1 MKKDQKFSIG
11 EFSEKTGIPIHTLHY
26 YDEIGLLQPEK
37 KPSSGHRI
45 YKYQDI
51 ITLQK
56 ILSLKFLGYS
66 LDKVANLL
74 HESSFVVDL
83 YESLS
88 LHLQVLEREK
98 EQIEQSMQA
107 IKRVMKLVKEE
118 CEIDSTVLFS
128 LIYGMNTEHT
138 HKEWMERH
146 KLMDIVEELS
156 KKSEEDKIA
165 LDKKKFI
172 ELSKKVKQLYGK
184 PVEDLKVQEMV
195 KEYIE
200 ESFSFLN
207 EDLIQ
212 KLANTSVEELD
223 MQELENMIP
232 SPFAE
237 DEQKWLNEAME
248 YYMKQVEMEEG

>member
-1 MKKDQKFSIG
+1 M
-11 EFSEKTGIPIHTLHY
+11 HY

-37 KPSSGHRI
+37 NPSSGHRI

-56 ILSLKFLGYS
+56 IISLKFLGYS

-74 HESSFVVDL
+74 HESSFSVDL
-83 YESLS
+83 NESLS
-88 LHLQVLEREK
+88 LHLQVLEREQ
-98 EQIEQSMQA
+98 EQIEQSIQA
-107 IKRVMKLVKEE
+107 IKRVMKLVEE
-118 CEIDSTVLFS
+118 EEEVDSTVLFS

-138 HKEWMERH
+138 HKEWTERH
-146 KLMDIVEELS
+146 KLTDIVEEIS

-165 LDKKKFI
+165 LDKTFI
-172 ELSKKVKQLYGK
+172 QLSKKVKQLYGK
-184 PVEDLKVQEMV
+184 PVEDSKVQEMI

-248 YYMKQVEMEEG
+248 YYMKQVEME

>member
-1 MKKDQKFSIG
+1 MKKDKKFSIG
-11 EFSEKTGIPIHTLHY
+11 EFSEKTGIPIPTLHY

-37 KPSSGHRI
+37 NPSSGHRI

-51 ITLQK
+51 IILQK
-56 ILSLKFLGYS
+56 IISLKFLGYS

-74 HESSFVVDL
+74 HESSFGVDL
-83 YESLS
+83 NESLS

-107 IKRVMKLVKEE
+107 IKRVMKLVEEE

-146 KLMDIVEELS
+146 KLTDIVEELS
-156 KKSEEDKIA
+156 KKREEDKIA
-165 LDKKKFI
+165 LDKTFI
-172 ELSKKVKQLYGK
+172 QLSKKVKQLYGK

-212 KLANTSVEELD
+212 KLANISVEELD
-223 MQELENMIP
+223 MQELENIIP
-232 SPFAE
+232 SPFTE

-248 YYMKQVEMEEG
+248 YYVKQVEME

>member
-1 MKKDQKFSIG
+1 MNTDKKFSIG
-11 EFSEKTGIPIHTLHY
+11 EFSKKTGIPIPTLHY

-37 KPSSGHRI
+37 NPSSGHRI

-56 ILSLKFLGYS
+56 IISLKFLGYS

-74 HESSFVVDL
+74 HESSFSVDL
-83 YESLS
+83 NESLS
-88 LHLQVLEREK
+88 LHLQVLEREQ
-98 EQIEQSMQA
+98 EQIEQSMQV
-107 IKRVMKLVKEE
+107 IKRVMKLVEE
-118 CEIDSTVLFS
+118 EEEVDSTVLFS

-138 HKEWMERH
+138 HKEWTERH
-146 KLMDIVEELS
+146 KLTDIVEEIS

-165 LDKKKFI
+165 LDKTFI
-172 ELSKKVKQLYGK
+172 QLSKKVKQLYGK
-184 PVEDLKVQEMV
+184 PVEDSKVQEMI

-248 YYMKQVEMEEG
+248 YYMKQVEME

>member
-1 MKKDQKFSIG
+1 MNTDKRFSIG
-11 EFSEKTGIPIHTLHY
+11 EFSKKTGIPIPTLHY

-37 KPSSGHRI
+37 NPSSGHRI

-56 ILSLKFLGYS
+56 IISLKFLGYS

-74 HESSFVVDL
+74 HESSFSVDL
-83 YESLS
+83 NESLS
-88 LHLQVLEREK
+88 LHLQVLEREQ
-98 EQIEQSMQA
+98 EQIEQSMQV
-107 IKRVMKLVKEE
+107 IKRVVKLVEE
-118 CEIDSTVLFS
+118 EEEVDSTVLFS

-138 HKEWMERH
+138 HKEWTERH
-146 KLMDIVEELS
+146 KLTDIVEEIS

-165 LDKKKFI
+165 LDKTFI
-172 ELSKKVKQLYGK
+172 QLSKKVKQLYGK
-184 PVEDLKVQEMV
+184 PVEDSKVQEMI

-248 YYMKQVEMEEG
+248 YYMKQVEME

>member
-1 MKKDQKFSIG
+1 MNTDKKFSIG
-11 EFSEKTGIPIHTLHY
+11 EFSKKTGIPIPTLHY

-37 KPSSGHRI
+37 NPSSGHRI

-56 ILSLKFLGYS
+56 IISLKFLGYS

-74 HESSFVVDL
+74 HESSFSVDL
-83 YESLS
+83 NESLS
-88 LHLQVLEREK
+88 LHLQVLEREQ
-98 EQIEQSMQA
+98 EQIEQSMQV
-107 IKRVMKLVKEE
+107 IKRVMKLVEE
-118 CEIDSTVLFS
+118 EEEVDSTVLFS

-138 HKEWMERH
+138 HKEWTERY
-146 KLMDIVEELS
+146 KLTDIVEEIS

-165 LDKKKFI
+165 LDKTFI
-172 ELSKKVKQLYGK
+172 HLSKKVKQLYGK
-184 PVEDLKVQEMV
+184 PVEDSKVQEMI

-248 YYMKQVEMEEG
+248 YYMKQVEME

>member
-1 MKKDQKFSIG
+1 MNTDKRFSIG
-11 EFSEKTGIPIHTLHY
+11 EFSKKTGIPIPTLHY

-37 KPSSGHRI
+37 NPSSGHRI

-56 ILSLKFLGYS
+56 IISLKFLGYS

-74 HESSFVVDL
+74 HESSFSVDL
-83 YESLS
+83 NESLS
-88 LHLQVLEREK
+88 LHLQVLEREQ
-98 EQIEQSMQA
+98 EQIEQSIQA
-107 IKRVMKLVKEE
+107 IKRVMKLVEE
-118 CEIDSTVLFS
+118 EEEVDSTVLFS

-138 HKEWMERH
+138 HKEWTERH
-146 KLMDIVEELS
+146 KLTDIVEEIS

-165 LDKKKFI
+165 LDKTFI
-172 ELSKKVKQLYGK
+172 QLSKKVKQLYGK
-184 PVEDLKVQEMV
+184 PVEDSKVQEMI

-248 YYMKQVEMEEG
+248 YYMKQVEME

>member
-1 MKKDQKFSIG
+1 MNTNKKFSIG
-11 EFSEKTGIPIHTLHY
+11 EFSKKTGIPIPTLHY

-37 KPSSGHRI
+37 NPSSGHRI

-56 ILSLKFLGYS
+56 IVSLKFLGYS

-74 HESSFVVDL
+74 HESSFSVDL
-83 YESLS
+83 NESLP
-88 LHLQVLEREK
+88 LHLQVLEREQ
-98 EQIEQSMQA
+98 EQIEQSMQV
-107 IKRVMKLVKEE
+107 IKRVMKLVEE
-118 CEIDSTVLFS
+118 EEEVDSTVLFS

-138 HKEWMERH
+138 HKEWTERH
-146 KLMDIVEELS
+146 KLTDIVEEIS

-165 LDKKKFI
+165 LDKTFI
-172 ELSKKVKQLYGK
+172 QLSKKVKQLYGK
-184 PVEDLKVQEMV
+184 PVEDSKVQEMI

-248 YYMKQVEMEEG
+248 YYMKQVEME

>member
-1 MKKDQKFSIG
+1 MNTDKKFSIG
-11 EFSEKTGIPIHTLHY
+11 EFSKKTGIPIPTLHY

-37 KPSSGHRI
+37 NTSSGHRI
-45 YKYQDI
+45 CKYQDI

-56 ILSLKFLGYS
+56 IISLKFLGYS

-74 HESSFVVDL
+74 HESSFSVDL
-83 YESLS
+83 NESLS
-88 LHLQVLEREK
+88 LHLQVLEREQ
-98 EQIEQSMQA
+98 EQIEQSMQV
-107 IKRVMKLVKEE
+107 IKRVMKLVEE
-118 CEIDSTVLFS
+118 EEEVDSTVLFS

-138 HKEWMERH
+138 HKEWTERH
-146 KLMDIVEELS
+146 KLTDIVEEIS

-165 LDKKKFI
+165 LDKTFI
-172 ELSKKVKQLYGK
+172 QLSKKVKQLYGK
-184 PVEDLKVQEMV
+184 PIEDSKVQEMI

-248 YYMKQVEMEEG
+248 YYMKQVEME

>member
-1 MKKDQKFSIG
+1 MNTDKKFSIG
-11 EFSEKTGIPIHTLHY
+11 EFSKKTGIPIPTLHY

-37 KPSSGHRI
+37 NPSSGHRI

-56 ILSLKFLGYS
+56 IISLKFLGYS

-74 HESSFVVDL
+74 HESSFSVDL
-83 YESLS
+83 NESLS

-107 IKRVMKLVKEE
+107 MKRVMKLVEEE

-138 HKEWMERH
+138 HKEWTKRH
-146 KLMDIVEELS
+146 KLTDIVEEIS

-165 LDKKKFI
+165 LDKTFI
-172 ELSKKVKQLYGK
+172 QLSKKVKQLYGK
-184 PVEDLKVQEMV
+184 PIEDSKVQEMI

-248 YYMKQVEMEEG
+248 YYMKQVEME

>member
-1 MKKDQKFSIG
+1 MNTDKRFSIG
-11 EFSEKTGIPIHTLHY
+11 EFSKKTGIPIPTLHY

-37 KPSSGHRI
+37 NPSSGHRI

-56 ILSLKFLGYS
+56 IISLKFLGYS

-74 HESSFVVDL
+74 HESSFSVDL
-83 YESLS
+83 NESLS
-88 LHLQVLEREK
+88 LHLQVLEREQ
-98 EQIEQSMQA
+98 EQIEQSMQV
-107 IKRVMKLVKEE
+107 IKRVVKLVEE
-118 CEIDSTVLFS
+118 EEEVDSTVLFS

-138 HKEWMERH
+138 HKEWTERH
-146 KLMDIVEELS
+146 KLTDIVEEIS

-165 LDKKKFI
+165 LDKTFI
-172 ELSKKVKQLYGK
+172 QLSKKVKQLYGK
-184 PVEDLKVQEMV
+184 PVEDSKVQEMI

-248 YYMKQVEMEEG
+248 YYVKQVEME

>member
-1 MKKDQKFSIG
+1 MKKDKKFSIG
-11 EFSEKTGIPIHTLHY
+11 EFSKKTGIPIPTLHY

-37 KPSSGHRI
+37 NPSSGHRI

-74 HESSFVVDL
+74 HESSFSVDL
-83 YESLS
+83 NESLS

-118 CEIDSTVLFS
+118 EEVDSTVLFS
-128 LIYGMNTEHT
+128 LIYSMNTEHT
-138 HKEWMERH
+138 YKEWMERH
-146 KLMDIVEELS
+146 KLTDIVEELS
-156 KKSEEDKIA
+156 KKSEEDKAA
-165 LDKKKFI
+165 LDKTFI
-172 ELSKKVKQLYGK
+172 QLSKKVKQLYGK
-184 PVEDLKVQEMV
+184 PVEDAKVQEMI

-200 ESFSFLN
+200 ESFSFLS

-232 SPFAE
+232 SPFTE

>member
-1 MKKDQKFSIG
+1 MNTDKKFSIG
-11 EFSEKTGIPIHTLHY
+11 EFSKKTGIPIPTLHY

-37 KPSSGHRI
+37 NPSSGHRI

-56 ILSLKFLGYS
+56 IISLKFLGYS

-74 HESSFVVDL
+74 HESSFGVDL
-83 YESLS
+83 NESLS

-107 IKRVMKLVKEE
+107 MKRVMKLVEE
-118 CEIDSTVLFS
+118 EEEVDSTVLFS

-138 HKEWMERH
+138 HKEWTERH
-146 KLMDIVEELS
+146 KLTDIVEEIS

-165 LDKKKFI
+165 LDKTFI
-172 ELSKKVKQLYGK
+172 HLSKKVKQLYGK
-184 PVEDLKVQEMV
+184 PVEDSKVQEMI

-248 YYMKQVEMEEG
+248 YYMKQVEME

>member
-1 MKKDQKFSIG
+1 MSKDKMFSIG
-11 EFSEKTGIPIHTLHY
+11 KFSEKTGIPIPTLHY

-37 KPSSGHRI
+37 NPSSGHRI

-74 HESSFVVDL
+74 HESSFSVDL
-83 YESLS
+83 NESLS
-88 LHLQVLEREK
+88 LHLQVLGREK

-107 IKRVMKLVKEE
+107 IKRVIKLVEE
-118 CEIDSTVLFS
+118 EREVDSNVLFS
-128 LIYGMNTEHT
+128 LIYGMNTEHR

-146 KLMDIVEELS
+146 RLPVITEELS
-156 KKSEEDKIA
+156 KKSEEDKIN
-165 LDKKKFI
+165 LDKTLI
-172 ELSKKVKQLYGK
+172 QLSKKVKQLYGK
-184 PVEDLKVQEMV
+184 PVDDPKVQEMI
-195 KEYIE
+195 KDYLEA
-200 ESFSFLN
+200 SFSFLG

-223 MQELENMIP
+223 IQELENMIQ
-232 SPFAE
+232 SPFSE
-237 DEQKWLNEAME
+237 GEQKWLNRAME
-248 YYMKQVEMEEG
+248 YYTEQVEIE

>member
-1 MKKDQKFSIG
+1 MNTDKRFSIG
-11 EFSEKTGIPIHTLHY
+11 EFSKKTGIPIPTLHY

-37 KPSSGHRI
+37 NPSSGHRI

-56 ILSLKFLGYS
+56 IISLKFLGYS

-74 HESSFVVDL
+74 HESSFSVDL
-83 YESLS
+83 NESLS
-88 LHLQVLEREK
+88 LHLQVLEREQ
-98 EQIEQSMQA
+98 EQIEQSIQA
-107 IKRVMKLVKEE
+107 IKRVMKLVEE
-118 CEIDSTVLFS
+118 EEEVDSTVLFS

-138 HKEWMERH
+138 HKEWTERH
-146 KLMDIVEELS
+146 KLTDIVEEIS

-165 LDKKKFI
+165 LDKTFI
-172 ELSKKVKQLYGK
+172 QLSKKVKQLYGK
-184 PVEDLKVQEMV
+184 PVEDSKVQEMI

-248 YYMKQVEMEEG
+248 

>member
-1 MKKDQKFSIG
+1 MKKDKKFSIG
-11 EFSEKTGIPIHTLHY
+11 EFSEKTGIPIPTLHY
-26 YDEIGLLQPEK
+26 YDEIGLLQAEK
-37 KPSSGHRI
+37 NPSSGHRI

-56 ILSLKFLGYS
+56 IISLKFLGYS

-74 HESSFVVDL
+74 HESSFSVDL
-83 YESLS
+83 NESLS
-88 LHLQVLEREK
+88 LHLQVLEREQ
-98 EQIEQSMQA
+98 EQIEQSMQV
-107 IKRVMKLVKEE
+107 IKRVMKLVEE
-118 CEIDSTVLFS
+118 EEEVDSTVLFS

-138 HKEWMERH
+138 HKEWMERY
-146 KLMDIVEELS
+146 KLTDIVEELS
-156 KKSEEDKIA
+156 KKREEDKIA
-165 LDKKKFI
+165 LDKTFI
-172 ELSKKVKQLYGK
+172 HLSKKVKQLYGK

-248 YYMKQVEMEEG
+248 YYMKQVEME

>member
-1 MKKDQKFSIG
+1 MNTDKRFSIG
-11 EFSEKTGIPIHTLHY
+11 EFSKKTGIPIPTLHY

-37 KPSSGHRI
+37 NPSSGHRI

-56 ILSLKFLGYS
+56 IISLKFLGYS

-74 HESSFVVDL
+74 HESSFSVDL
-83 YESLS
+83 NESLS
-88 LHLQVLEREK
+88 LHLQVLEREQ
-98 EQIEQSMQA
+98 EQIEQSMQV
-107 IKRVMKLVKEE
+107 IKRVVKLVEE
-118 CEIDSTVLFS
+118 EEEVDSTVLFS

-138 HKEWMERH
+138 HKEWTELH
-146 KLMDIVEELS
+146 KLTDIVEEIS

-165 LDKKKFI
+165 LDKTFI
-172 ELSKKVKQLYGK
+172 QLSKKVKQLYGK
-184 PVEDLKVQEMV
+184 PVEDSKVQEMI

-248 YYMKQVEMEEG
+248 YYMKQVEME

>member
-1 MKKDQKFSIG
+1 MNTDKKFSIG
-11 EFSEKTGIPIHTLHY
+11 EFSKKTGIPIPTLHY

-37 KPSSGHRI
+37 NPSSGHRI

-56 ILSLKFLGYS
+56 IISLKFLGYS

-74 HESSFVVDL
+74 HESSFSVDL
-83 YESLS
+83 NESLS
-88 LHLQVLEREK
+88 LYLQVLEREQ
-98 EQIEQSMQA
+98 EQIEQSMQV
-107 IKRVMKLVKEE
+107 IKRVMKLVEE
-118 CEIDSTVLFS
+118 EEEVDSTVLFS

-138 HKEWMERH
+138 HKEWMKRH
-146 KLMDIVEELS
+146 KLTDIVEEIS

-165 LDKKKFI
+165 LDKTFI
-172 ELSKKVKQLYGK
+172 QLSKKVKQLYGK
-184 PVEDLKVQEMV
+184 PIEDSKVQEMI

-248 YYMKQVEMEEG
+248 YYMKQVEME

>member
-1 MKKDQKFSIG
+1 MP
-11 EFSEKTGIPIHTLHY
+11 IPTLHY

-37 KPSSGHRI
+37 NPSSGHRI

-74 HESSFVVDL
+74 HESSFGVDL
-83 YESLS
+83 NESLS

-98 EQIEQSMQA
+98 EQIEKSMQA

-128 LIYGMNTEHT
+128 LIYGMKTEHT

-146 KLMDIVEELS
+146 KLTDIVEELS

-165 LDKKKFI
+165 LDKTFI

-184 PVEDLKVQEMV
+184 PVEDSKVQEMV

-237 DEQKWLNEAME
+237 NEQKWLNEAME

>member
-1 MKKDQKFSIG
+1 MKKDKKFSIG
-11 EFSEKTGIPIHTLHY
+11 EFSEKAGIPIPTLHY

-37 KPSSGHRI
+37 NPSSGHRI

-74 HESSFVVDL
+74 HESSFGVDL
-83 YESLS
+83 NESLS

-98 EQIEQSMQA
+98 EQIEQAM
-107 IKRVMKLVKEE
+107 KRVMKLVEEE

-128 LIYGMNTEHT
+128 LISGMNTEHT
-138 HKEWMERH
+138 HKEWMKRH
-146 KLMDIVEELS
+146 ELTDIVEELS
-156 KKSEEDKIA
+156 KKREEDKIA
-165 LDKKKFI
+165 LDQTFI
-172 ELSKKVKQLYGK
+172 QLSKKVTQLYGK
-184 PVEDLKVQEMV
+184 PVEDSKVQEMV

-200 ESFSFLN
+200 ESFSFLS

-232 SPFAE
+232 SPFTE

-248 YYMKQVEMEEG
+248 YYVKQVEMGQE

>member
-1 MKKDQKFSIG
+1 MKKDKKFSIG
-11 EFSEKTGIPIHTLHY
+11 EFSEKTGIPIPTLHY
-26 YDEIGLLQPEK
+26 YDEIGLLQAEK
-37 KPSSGHRI
+37 NPSSGHRI

-74 HESSFVVDL
+74 HESSFGVDL
-83 YESLS
+83 NESLS

-98 EQIEQSMQA
+98 EQIEQSMQVM
-107 IKRVMKLVKEE
+107 KRVMKLVEEE

-138 HKEWMERH
+138 HKEWMKRH
-146 KLMDIVEELS
+146 ELTDIVEELS
-156 KKSEEDKIA
+156 KKREEDKIA
-165 LDKKKFI
+165 LDQTFI
-172 ELSKKVKQLYGK
+172 QLSKKVKQLYGK
-184 PVEDLKVQEMV
+184 TVEDSKVQEMV

-200 ESFSFLN
+200 ESFSFLS

-232 SPFAE
+232 SPFTE

-248 YYMKQVEMEEG
+248 YYMKQVEME

>member
-1 MKKDQKFSIG
+1 MNTDKKFSIG
-11 EFSEKTGIPIHTLHY
+11 EFSKKTGIPIPTLHY

-37 KPSSGHRI
+37 NPSSGHRI

-56 ILSLKFLGYS
+56 IISLKFLGYS

-74 HESSFVVDL
+74 HESSFSVDL
-83 YESLS
+83 NESLS
-88 LHLQVLEREK
+88 LHLQVLEREQ
-98 EQIEQSMQA
+98 EQIEQSMQV
-107 IKRVMKLVKEE
+107 IKRVMKLVEE
-118 CEIDSTVLFS
+118 EEEVDSTVLFS

-138 HKEWMERH
+138 HKEWTERH
-146 KLMDIVEELS
+146 KLTDIVEEIS
-156 KKSEEDKIA
+156 MKSEEDKIA
-165 LDKKKFI
+165 LDKTFI
-172 ELSKKVKQLYGK
+172 QLSKKVKQLNGK
-184 PVEDLKVQEMV
+184 PVEDSKVQEMI

-248 YYMKQVEMEEG
+248 YYMKQVEME

>member
-1 MKKDQKFSIG
+1 MNKDKKFSIG
-11 EFSEKTGIPIHTLHY
+11 EFSKKTGISIPTLHY

-37 KPSSGHRI
+37 NPSSGHRI

-56 ILSLKFLGYS
+56 ILSL
-66 LDKVANLL
+66 DKVANLL
-74 HESSFVVDL
+74 HETSFSVDL
-83 YESLS
+83 SESLS
-88 LHLQVLEREK
+88 LHLQVLEREQ
-98 EQIEQSMQA
+98 EQIEQSIQA
-107 IKRVMKLVKEE
+107 IKRVMKLVEE
-118 CEIDSTVLFS
+118 EEEVDSTVLFS

-138 HKEWMERH
+138 HKEWM
-146 KLMDIVEELS
+146 KLHELTDIVEELS
-156 KKSEEDKIA
+156 KKSEEDKVA
-165 LDKKKFI
+165 LDKTFI
-172 ELSKKVKQLYGK
+172 QLSKKVKQLYGK
-184 PVEDLKVQEMV
+184 PVEDAKVQEMI

-223 MQELENMIP
+223 MQEFENMIP
-232 SPFAE
+232 SPFVE
-237 DEQKWLNEAME
+237 DEQKWLNQAME

>member
-1 MKKDQKFSIG
+1 MNTDKRFSIG
-11 EFSEKTGIPIHTLHY
+11 EFSKKTGIPIPTLHY

-37 KPSSGHRI
+37 NPSSGHRI

-56 ILSLKFLGYS
+56 IISLKFLGYS

-74 HESSFVVDL
+74 HESSFSVDL
-83 YESLS
+83 NETLS
-88 LHLQVLEREK
+88 LHLQVLEREQ
-98 EQIEQSMQA
+98 EQIEQSMQV
-107 IKRVMKLVKEE
+107 IKRVVKLVEE
-118 CEIDSTVLFS
+118 EEEVDSTVLFS

-138 HKEWMERH
+138 HKEWTERH
-146 KLMDIVEELS
+146 KLTDIVEEIS

-165 LDKKKFI
+165 LDKTFI
-172 ELSKKVKQLYGK
+172 QLSKKVKQLYGK
-184 PVEDLKVQEMV
+184 PVEDSKVQEMI

-248 YYMKQVEMEEG
+248 YYMKQVEME